1 MRYDA
6 TNRLRAAATA
16 TFLILAATVARGDQ
30 FVMEDYPVP
39 AGSRPHDVAPAPD
52 GRVWYTAQNA
62 GRWAGSNRTR
72 DRRII
77 FHLAPARGHTE

>member
-6 TNRLRAAATA
+6 KNRSAHAATA

-39 AGSRPHDVAPAPD
+39 AGSRPHDVAPAPMAVS
-52 GRVWYTAQNA
+52 GIP
-62 GRWAGSNRTR
+62 
-72 DRRII
+72 RRIAGALGWLKPDTGQTHHI
-77 FHLAPARGHTE
+77 PLVPARGHTE